1 MFVCNCLSFPLLTSI
16 ASTNNNVLTKIM
28 AFILYNPKTFLISVK
43 HKARHA
49 AVVSIHDKQS
59 ILLYFTS
66 LVPLKFVSFSVL
78 LIFLLSLC
86 CSRATLRAVTMG
98 AVKLEIM
105 APTV

>member
-1 MFVCNCLSFPLLTSI
+1 MSI

-49 AVVSIHDKQS
+49 AVVSVHDKQS
-59 ILLYFTS
+59 ILLYFTFLFLS
-66 LVPLKFVSFSVL
+66 NLFLFSVL
-78 LIFLLSLC
+78 LVFLLSFC
-86 CSRATLRAVTMG
+86 YSRAILRAVTMG
-98 AVKLEIM
+98 AVKLLIM